1 MKNKRIFCLSFLL
14 LIGVVVVFAQ
24 SDKEKAVLK
33 LRNYY
38 AQNYSTYPV
47 RNKINKADTYLKQLN
62 EEGAV

>member
-33 LRNYY
+33 LRN
-38 AQNYSTYPV
+38 
-47 RNKINKADTYLKQLN
+47 
-62 EEGAV
+62 